1 MVVLVCNI
9 FWALINSQ
17 KCLTGTDNGQQSHL
31 GNGKHLLVKCDA
43 CVLFQAVNQAMK
55 RPGLEMNIG
64 ILDIYGFEI
73 FQKNGFEQFC
83 INYVN
88 EKLQQ
93 IFIEL
98 TLKAEQVGHSNNRL
112 FVVPHLGTF
121 PKDYRSMQCWGNFWE
136 TWWSTYGLP
145 WACRYALELHLA
157 QLSRKEYGHSNN
169 RLFMLRPLVRALG
182 IYKGLQLPVLLR
194 KLLRDMMEHVW
205 ASLSL

>member
-1 MVVLVCNI
+1 M
-9 FWALINSQ
+9 LINSQ
-17 KCLTGTDNGQQSHL
+17 KCLTGTDDRQQSHL
-31 GNGKHLLVKCDA
+31 GSGKHLLVKCDV

-112 FVVPHLGTF
+112 FVVPHLGSFT
-121 PKDYRSMQCWGNFWE
+121 KDYRSMQCWGNF
-136 TWWSTYGLP
+136 
-145 WACRYALELHLA
+145 
-157 QLSRKEYGHSNN
+157 
-169 RLFMLRPLVRALG
+169 
-182 IYKGLQLPVLLR
+182 
-194 KLLRDMMEHVW
+194 
-205 ASLSL
+205 